1 MKKIFNATMEGR
13 MIRYI
18 YKCNDTCIIFKKV
31 IITKFRDLFKVQY
44 LSFLEVKILIINN
57 MLLINNMLN
66 CLYVF
71 AQRDIKKKKNFIV
84 HARFCPPPATFDWYE
99 NPVLNA
105 PVNTNSEGK
114 KKGRKPAKKYT

>member
-57 MLLINNMLN
+57 MLLIINMLN

-71 AQRDIKKKKNFIV
+71 AQRDIKKKKFFYS
-84 HARFCPPPATFDWYE
+84 ACPLLPSACDI
-99 NPVLNA
+99 
-105 PVNTNSEGK
+105 
-114 KKGRKPAKKYT
+114 

>member
-71 AQRDIKKKKNFIV
+71 AQRDIKKKFFFIA

-114 KKGRKPAKKYT
+114 KKGRKPAKK